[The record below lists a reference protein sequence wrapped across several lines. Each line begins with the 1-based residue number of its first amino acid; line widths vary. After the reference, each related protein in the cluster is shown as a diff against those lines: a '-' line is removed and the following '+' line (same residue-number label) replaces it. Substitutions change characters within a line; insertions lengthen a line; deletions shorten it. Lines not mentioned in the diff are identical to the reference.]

1 MATREETRLIK
12 DSKDVEHKY
21 YVRQM
26 PPTKALPL
34 KFELVKI
41 IGSALPT
48 LLKSKGKTDDKQA
61 KAFTQALEALFCSVS
76 GERLTTIIKTCI
88 ETATRDGNRIMD
100 ATEFTFDN
108 IYADEYKEMY
118 AAFFFV
124 LEVNYGNFI
133 KGFGLNLEKL
143 KEKMEP
149 KSYRDNTES

>member
-1 MATREETRLIK
+1 MATREEKKVIK

-41 IGSALPT
+41 IGSALPS
-48 LLKSKGKTDDKQA
+48 LLKAKGKKDEEQA
-61 KAFTQALEALFCSVS
+61 TVFTKAIETLFSTVS
-76 GERLTTIIKTCI
+76 GERITAIIKMCV

-118 AAFFFV
+118 QAFFFV

-133 KGFGLNLEKL
+133 KGFGLNVETL
-143 KEKMEP
+143 KETVAK
-149 KSYRDNTES
+149 KLQN

>member
-1 MATREETRLIK
+1 MATREETKLIK

-48 LLKSKGKTDDKQA
+48 LLKSKGKSDEEQA
-61 KAFTQALEALFCSVS
+61 TAFTQAVESLFCSVS
-76 GERLTTIIKTCI
+76 GERLMTIIKTCI

-100 ATEFTFDN
+100 ATEFTFDT

-133 KGFGLNLEKL
+133 KGLGLNVETL
-143 KEKMEP
+143 KETVTK
-149 KSYRDNTES
+149 KLQS

>member
-1 MATREETRLIK
+1 MATREEKKTIK
-12 DSKDVEHKY
+12 DSNDVEHSY

-48 LLKSKGKTDDKQA
+48 LLKSKGKSEEDQA
-61 KAFTQALEALFCSVS
+61 TAFTQAIESLFCSVS
-76 GERLTTIIKTCI
+76 GERLMAIIKMCL

-100 ATEFTFDN
+100 ATEFSFDN

-133 KGFGLNLEKL
+133 KGFGLNVETL
-143 KEKMEP
+143 KETVAK
-149 KSYRDNTES
+149 KLQS

>member
-1 MATREETRLIK
+1 MATREETKQIK

-41 IGSALPT
+41 VGSALPT
-48 LLKSKGKTDDKQA
+48 LLKSKGKSDEEQA
-61 KAFTQALEALFCSVS
+61 TAFTQAIEAIFCSVS
-76 GERLTTIIKTCI
+76 GERLMAIIKMCV

-100 ATEFTFDN
+100 STEFTFDN

-118 AAFFFV
+118 SAFFFV

-133 KGFGLNLEKL
+133 KGLGLNVETLKATVAKKLE
-143 KEKMEP
+143 
-149 KSYRDNTES
+149 N